1 MKDRLIQAAL
11 LLYENF
17 GDQGIAWVQEQVRA
31 GLAPS
36 DPDSGSPAEGSTD
49 DEGSH
54 PEDTEPMYVSVET
67 EDAGT
72 DPVEIDAVDDDSYY
86 MDGEAFS
93 SDLTG
98 AIYGMAR
105 ESIVSPEQVI
115 DTVVDLVGMAAE
127 VRKFEEAQVTKRV
140 GIAAERDVA
149 LANIRA
155 KQALLQDY
163 LNRSFDERADNFA
176 ELFKVVDYALE
187 TDNMNALAMGLESVL
202 KLATTSPFKDLRT
215 VEETAAALSDPEH
228 EWDF

>member
-1 MKDRLIQAAL
+1 MKDRLMQAAS

-31 GLAPS
+31 GLA
-36 DPDSGSPAEGSTD
+36 STAPETEAVEAD
-49 DEGSH
+49 DEGTH
-54 PEDTEPMYVSVET
+54 PDDSQPLNVSVGT
-67 EDAGT
+67 EAVET
-72 DPVEIDAVDDDSYY
+72 DPVDDDSYY

-93 SDLTG
+93 QDLTS
-98 AIYGMAR
+98 AIRGMAVGT
-105 ESIVSPEQVI
+105 IVSPEQVI
-115 DTVVDLVGMAAE
+115 DAVVDLVGMAGE
-127 VRKFEEAQVTKRV
+127 VRKFEEVQVTKRV